1 MTLNTK
7 SIMSGNF
14 TSNNIENDENNPNSE
29 ESDYNNLITR
39 LKEIKKTIALLEK
52 IIFKDI

>member
-1 MTLNTK
+1 MNLNTN

-14 TSNNIENDENNPNSE
+14 TSNNIENDENIANSE

-39 LKEIKKTIALLEK
+39 LNEIKKTIALLEK
-52 IIFKDI
+52 IIFK

>member
-1 MTLNTK
+1 MTLNTN

-39 LKEIKKTIALLEK
+39 LKEIKKNNCFIGK
-52 IIFKDI
+52 NNI